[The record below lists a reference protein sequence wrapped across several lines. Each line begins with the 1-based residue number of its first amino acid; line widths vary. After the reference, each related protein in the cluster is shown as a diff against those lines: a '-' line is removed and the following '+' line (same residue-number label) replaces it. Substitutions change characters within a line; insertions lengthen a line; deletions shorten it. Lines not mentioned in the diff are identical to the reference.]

1 MRENI
6 EKNFINKETE
16 ISYTLQGDYKI
27 PNLVLEQ
34 QNNIILNKYGRA
46 RLKFLKE
53 NKKVEYG
60 EMVINGTLNNHLKE
74 VQEIAEKRINLIIKE
89 LTKQENITEKLKENT
104 QIEWIKAMNNVKNR
118 AEEIIYNEIIYSYK

>member
-89 LTKQENITEKLKENT
+89 LTKQGNRS
-104 QIEWIKAMNNVKNR
+104 IK
-118 AEEIIYNEIIYSYK
+118 

>member
-104 QIEWIKAMNNVKNR
+104 QIEWIKAMNNIKNR